1 MNKNGGR
8 LIMVKIINKFWT
20 EQSESIA
27 AGAFGVTILLIV
39 VTFRYINYFL

>member
-8 LIMVKIINKFWT
+8 LIMVKNINKFWT

-27 AGAFGVTILLIV
+27 AGVFGVTILLIV